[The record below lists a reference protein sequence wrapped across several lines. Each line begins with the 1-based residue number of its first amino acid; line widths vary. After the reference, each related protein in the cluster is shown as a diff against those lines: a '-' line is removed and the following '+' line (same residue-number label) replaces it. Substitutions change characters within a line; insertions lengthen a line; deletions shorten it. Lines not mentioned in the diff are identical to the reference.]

1 MDAALSGIKIL
12 ITREHTQATTFAEKI
27 KNAGGV
33 PIVTPLI
40 RFEKAENEEQILK
53 IIKNIKKN
61 DCLVFTSTNG
71 VMYFFD
77 FLKNHQ
83 VNTSNLSSC
92 TFAAVGRKTKQL
104 IEKNGYTVTII
115 PQEYVAEKLV
125 EEIAEKT
132 DSSQH
137 IFLFR
142 GNLAR
147 EILIKELQHKGYAVT
162 DVTLYET
169 IHNREDGQ
177 TIERLLMEN
186 ELDYITF
193 TSSSTVDAFMN
204 VMQSKDLVTLLDRV
218 TLVSIGPITMRTLS
232 QYGFKGIVCKTYT
245 IDAMIDRIKT
255 HIESKG
261 ND

>member
-1 MDAALSGIKIL
+1 MAAALSGKKIL
-12 ITREHTQATTFAEKI
+12 ITRELTQATTFAEKI

-40 RFEKAENEEQILK
+40 RFEKAKNEEQIHE
-53 IIKNIKKN
+53 IIMSIKPN

-71 VMYFFD
+71 VSYFFD

-83 VNTSNLSSC
+83 INKSKLSSC

-104 IEKNGYTVTII
+104 IENNGFPVTII

-132 DSSQH
+132 VSAQH

-147 EILIKELQHKGYAVT
+147 EILIKELRHKGYSVT

-169 IHNREDGQ
+169 IHNVEDGQ
-177 TIERLLMEN
+177 TIERLLKQN

-204 VMQSKDLVTLLDRV
+204 VMQTKDLVSLLGRV
-218 TLVSIGPITMRTLS
+218 TLVSIGPITMQTLS
-232 QYGFKGIVCKTYT
+232 QYGFKGIVCETYT